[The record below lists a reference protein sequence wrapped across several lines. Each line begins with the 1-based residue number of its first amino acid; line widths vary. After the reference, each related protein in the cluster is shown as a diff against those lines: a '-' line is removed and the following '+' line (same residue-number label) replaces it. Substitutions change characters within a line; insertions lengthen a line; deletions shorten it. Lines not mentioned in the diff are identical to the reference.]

1 MSWYRDNFLLANRD
15 KFQRRTIYPRN
26 IDSDKQTE
34 ALQTEDQFLTN
45 TPQIKLLG
53 IEKDDK
59 INFTNHISNVSY
71 ESWRSNESAKFNTM

>member
-1 MSWYRDNFLLANRD
+1 MSWYRDNFLLANTD

-45 TPQIKLLG
+45 TPQIKILG
-53 IEKDDK
+53 LEKDDK
-59 INFTNHISNVSY
+59 IIKFHESY
-71 ESWRSNESAKFNTM
+71 

>member
-1 MSWYRDNFLLANRD
+1 MSWYRDNFLLANTE

-53 IEKDDK
+53 VEKDDK
-59 INFTNHISNVSY
+59 INFTNRISNVSY
-71 ESWRSNESAKFNTM
+71 ESWPSNESAKFNTM